1 MDKMLQ
7 KWLKQTHWPLV
18 FSVLLL
24 FSVGTLFVYSAAFH
38 DSGHYLTKHFFW
50 VFVGMMVL
58 FAVPFLGYRTFL
70 NVSYLLYAVSLILL
84 VAVMF
89 FGKSRL
95 GAQRWL
101 DIGPLAIQ
109 PSEFAK
115 LATILALANFLGSNH
130 AWEKKGGV
138 ILSALV
144 MAGVPCLLIMR
155 QPDLGS
161 AMMLL
166 SMSMALLFLWGISW
180 KIMAAAATSGLI
192 AAPFF
197 WEMLKPYQKKRIM
210 VFLNPNLDPLGS
222 GYTAVQSKI
231 AVGSGG
237 LLGKGYLAGTQSQ
250 LQFVPE
256 HHTDFIFCVVGEEW
270 GFAGALLLLCLYG
283 LLFNSAFQVMENTT
297 DIKAKL
303 LVGGVVAV
311 IFTQMFV
318 NIGMTFGL
326 LPITGITLP
335 LVSYGGSSF
344 VATAIA
350 LGLILSVYKERSIF

>member
-1 MDKMLQ
+1 M
-7 KWLKQTHWPLV
+7 V
-18 FSVLLL
+18 FAVLCL
-24 FSVGTLFVYSAAFH
+24 FFIGTLFVYSAAYH

-50 VFVGMMVL
+50 VFVGVLVL
-58 FAVPFLGYRTFL
+58 FSVPFLGYRTFL
-70 NVSYLLYAVSLILL
+70 SVSYLLYVISIILL
-84 VAVMF
+84 GAVLLI
-89 FGKSRL
+89 GKHRL

-115 LATILALANFLGSNH
+115 LATILAVANLLGSH
-130 AWEKKGGV
+130 HSWEKKKRV
-138 ILSALV
+138 VLLALA
-144 MAGVPCLLIMR
+144 MTLVPFLLILK

-161 AMMLL
+161 ASMLIP
-166 SMSMALLFLWGISW
+166 MVVTLLFLWGLSW
-180 KIMAAAATSGLI
+180 KIFAFSGAAALFGV
-192 AAPFF
+192 PFL
-197 WEMLKPYQKKRIM
+197 WEFLKPYQKKRIM

-222 GYTAVQSKI
+222 GYTAVQAKI

-256 HHTDFIFCVVGEEW
+256 HHTDFIFCVLGEEW
-270 GFAGALLLLCLYG
+270 GFAGALLLLFLYG
-283 LLFNSAFQVMENTT
+283 LLFHSAFQVMQNTT

-303 LVGGVVAV
+303 LIGGVVAV
-311 IFTQMFV
+311 IFSQAFV
-318 NIGMTFGL
+318 NIAMTFGL